1 MPKEILVSNIP
12 YEANAI
18 NVTGALETFIKGK
31 IIRCELT
38 KNKLNNNPFHI
49 NGGLAF
55 VTLDDDDADD
65 LMSRADYNPPFCMN
79 RPLNIQENK
88 RGRRRRNIDPLINAN
103 EPTFPVSNI
112 ELGNWA
118 GQLPI
123 VDYKRR
129 GKRPLQTQRW
139 KFLCDWRYPD
149 YYIEPKICISK
160 ESDAIFIDGFA
171 LLSDLKNEK
180 RIKIPL
186 RWLSDSRRGIL
197 LDVRELEN
205 GFISLYISLKC
216 SPILLRK
223 TNKYAQRST
232 NTRLLYH
239 SFNEEEWVRTYD
251 WTGIVNAFGKFL
263 VYRLIINENLE
274 EIQKYLNNM
283 SIPGIQ
289 PRIPKCFVSCEQI
302 SKDSE
307 FYLKGTFEL
316 LPFRIGFKL
325 ESLISHD
332 TITIHEIMEYR
343 IGEKLIELICEEKE
357 TIAWYALNQMT
368 IQHWDPGDDRYNRR
382 PVEIFEI
389 ALRSFRG
396 EYDEW
401 HPANPNIKL
410 KETNRCAWVNHATIT
425 PTKIYFD
432 GPEYESSN
440 RTLRQ
445 YPEYTD
451 RFIRVTFKDEN
462 FDRLFVNEQ
471 QYMDICDSRISNIF
485 NNGFTISGRQYEFL
499 AFSSS
504 QLRENSC
511 WFVSTDHEL
520 NANMIRATMGD
531 FSEIKVPALYAARMG
546 QCFTSTIG
554 TLELEENQIIR
565 IPDIERNNYIFSD
578 GCGNISPGLAKLA
591 ARHYWGTRQ
600 NDEIPSVF
608 QFRFGGCKGVVS
620 VNPDLDGNVICL
632 RPSQTK
638 FEAPIATNLEIVKAV
653 KNPLVAHLNRQII
666 TVLSS
671 LGVPDDIFIRLQ
683 NNAKAD
689 IDSMMRNPQKASE
702 IVKRSSGTRECSHVT
717 RTILSMIETGLM
729 ESNEPYLRGILEC
742 KRIFA
747 LKYLRYKA
755 RIPVPRGYMLFGVLD
770 ETGILEPEQVYIQT
784 STIISDNNT
793 FRTANNKIR
802 REHKVLTGPA
812 VIARNPSLHPGDIR
826 TVWAID
832 VPELSH
838 LKNCVV
844 FSQKGDRPLPN
855 FLSGDGDEFF
865 ICFDE
870 RIFPKIEH
878 DPMDYSPPERK
889 KLDRPVVISD
899 IHDFFID
906 FMKNDRIG
914 MIGSLH
920 LALADFHPEGIFHPQ
935 CLKLAE
941 LHSKAV
947 DFNKTGVPV
956 TESLPTTNEYPDF
969 MENKTKK
976 VYESQKILGQL
987 YRNIELDQPRHVPL
1001 LNYDTNDNITPK
1013 RMFLAQ
1019 GYEDYL
1025 EEAEVCRDTYNSEI
1039 RSLMKK
1045 FRVKTEPEI
1054 ITSNILSFHRI
1065 DGRKTQDIRES
1076 ISGTI
1081 SFIIHKFRKHF
1092 LIGLQDNIDQYVDN
1106 DTYNVNIPIT
1116 NETKAKASAWYYVT
1130 YHEEEFPDA
1139 IDDKRLLSFAWTV
1152 SDVLL
1157 KIREENMRI

>member
-18 NVTGALETFIKGK
+18 NVTNALERLIRGK

-55 VTLDDDDADD
+55 ITLDDDDADD
-65 LMSRADYNPPFCMN
+65 LMSRADYNTPFCMN
-79 RPLNIQENK
+79 RPLIIQENK
-88 RGRRRRNIDPLINAN
+88 RGRRRRNIEPLINAN

-139 KFLCDWRYPD
+139 TFLCDWRYPD
-149 YYIEPKICISK
+149 YYVKPKLCISK
-160 ESDAIFIDGFA
+160 ESDAILIDGFA
-171 LLSDLKNEK
+171 LSSDLKDEK

-197 LDVRELEN
+197 LDVRREREN

-239 SFNEEEWVRTYD
+239 IYNEEEWIRTYD

-274 EIQKYLNNM
+274 EIQRYLNNM

-289 PRIPKCFVSCEQI
+289 TRIPKCFVSCEEI
-302 SKDSE
+302 PKDSE

-325 ESLISHD
+325 ESLISHNI
-332 TITIHEIMEYR
+332 ITIHEIMEYR
-343 IGEKLIELICEEKE
+343 IGEKLIELICDEKE

-440 RTLRQ
+440 RILRQ

-471 QYMDICDSRISNIF
+471 QYLDICDSRISNIL
-485 NNGFTISGRQYEFL
+485 NNGFTVSGRQYEFL

-520 NANMIRATMGD
+520 NADMIRATMG
-531 FSEIKVPALYAARMG
+531 
-546 QCFTSTIG
+546 
-554 TLELEENQIIR
+554 
-565 IPDIERNNYIFSD
+565 
-578 GCGNISPGLAKLA
+578 LAELA

-608 QFRFGGCKGVVS
+608 QFRFG
-620 VNPDLDGNVICL
+620 VNPNLNGNVICL

-653 KNPLVAHLNRQII
+653 KNPLAAHLNRQII

-689 IDSMMRNPQKASE
+689 IDSMMRNPQKACE

-717 RTILSMIETGLM
+717 RTILSMIETRLM
-729 ESNEPYLRGILEC
+729 EIDEPYLRGILEC

-770 ETGILEPEQVYIQT
+770 ETGILEP
-784 STIISDNNT
+784 
-793 FRTANNKIR
+793 
-802 REHKVLTGPA
+802 

-826 TVWAID
+826 IVWAVD
-832 VPELSH
+832 VPELRH
-838 LKNCVV
+838 LKNCV
-844 FSQKGDRPLPN
+844 
-855 FLSGDGDEFF
+855 
-865 ICFDE
+865 
-870 RIFPKIEH
+870 
-878 DPMDYSPPERK
+878 
-889 KLDRPVVISD
+889 LDRPVVISD

-941 LHSKAV
+941 LDFFITETDVTLPLQHSKAV

-969 MENKTKK
+969 MENKTKGM
-976 VYESQKILGQL
+976 YESQKILGKL
-987 YRNIELDQPRHVPL
+987 YRNIELDQPRHAPL
-1001 LNYDTNDNITPK
+1001 LNYDTNDKITPK

-1025 EEAEVCRDTYNSEI
+1025 EEA
-1039 RSLMKK
+1039 
-1045 FRVKTEPEI
+1045 EI

-1065 DGRKTQDIRES
+1065 DGRKTQDIRDS

-1157 KIREENMRI
+1157 KIREEN